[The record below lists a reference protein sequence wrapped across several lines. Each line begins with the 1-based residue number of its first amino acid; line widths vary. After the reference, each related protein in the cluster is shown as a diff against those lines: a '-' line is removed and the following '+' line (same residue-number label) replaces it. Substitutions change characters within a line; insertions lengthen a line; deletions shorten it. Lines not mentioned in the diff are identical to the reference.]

1 MERNDYYYEPLDNI
15 FSEKELN
22 TTDINKT
29 ELDNKNQSSP
39 FINFQKSKSPFQIS
53 NIKAYEDEKYLKFKN
68 SYQNSQNNNNVKNNR
83 KNQKRLFYNKN
94 VGNTT
99 PDRSFL
105 SKSKISMNSKNNS
118 SCKNIKRKYSCSN
131 GNGINKSY
139 ISNISNKSNKS
150 NINYNKR
157 NTSPMIKYNN
167 NFMRKDPNKESFVL
181 NKLSQEVEHIKN
193 YCNELQRQF
202 DNHCIIKN
210 EKREFDNIK
219 KENIKLTAEVRI
231 LKDDVAEL
239 MKKFSL
245 INNKIDSIQQENKNL
260 KMQNKNLLNFIS
272 IMSNSSNGIR
282 KLKSFNINQM
292 SNNSLLNMNNQNSF
306 SNNNESMNIINL
318 INNNN
323 NKNNMISNNNIN
335 NNGNKIFVELGDN
348 NNNKLNKNT
357 SLKSLSNNINYLNNT
372 NYNYNNN
379 INNIN
384 NNLGSEQ
391 IDFSISKSLSKNFE
405 KISIQGKENY
415 NRTLNY
421 DNKLD
426 YTNINTNDNTNAN
439 LQSKTQTQFHTIN
452 PISNNIGDNATD
464 IVSLIQSNFNLTN
477 QYRNSSNSKNK
488 QNRYLIPKSED

>member
-68 SYQNSQNNNNVKNNR
+68 SYQTDQNNNYAKNNR
-83 KNQKRLFYNKN
+83 KNQKRLFYDKN

-105 SKSKISMNSKNNS
+105 SKSKMSMNSKNS

-131 GNGINKSY
+131 GINKSY
-139 ISNISNKSNKS
+139 ISNKSNKS
-150 NINYNKR
+150 SVNYNKR

-202 DNHCIIKN
+202 DNHCLIKN

-245 INNKIDSIQQENKNL
+245 INNIIDPIQQENKNL

-272 IMSNSSNGIR
+272 IMSNNSNGIR
-282 KLKSFNINQM
+282 KLKSFNMNQM
-292 SNNSLLNMNNQNSF
+292 SNNSLLNINNQN
-306 SNNNESMNIINL
+306 
-318 INNNN
+318 
-323 NKNNMISNNNIN
+323 
-335 NNGNKIFVELGDN
+335 
-348 NNNKLNKNT
+348 
-357 SLKSLSNNINYLNNT
+357 
-372 NYNYNNN
+372 
-379 INNIN
+379 
-384 NNLGSEQ
+384 
-391 IDFSISKSLSKNFE
+391 
-405 KISIQGKENY
+405 
-415 NRTLNY
+415 
-421 DNKLD
+421 
-426 YTNINTNDNTNAN
+426 
-439 LQSKTQTQFHTIN
+439 
-452 PISNNIGDNATD
+452 
-464 IVSLIQSNFNLTN
+464 
-477 QYRNSSNSKNK
+477 
-488 QNRYLIPKSED
+488 